1 MLREGKTYFIFPDQN
16 TGPTYELPNPTLEKD
31 SPLQQSLL
39 RLARHALKVD
49 GTALVIPE
57 ITPLGDPL
65 PWPPDEILHSLNNSA
80 QKSPRRLIYP
90 VLNGAFVLW
99 SSQDREWSE
108 HDLSLAQEFATEMEP
123 RLTREGMLAALI
135 DGTEA
140 AIFVKDTDG
149 RYLEAN
155 PGTSRLLGVP
165 RSDILGKTDTDL
177 LPEETARVLAQ
188 NDQQAFLQSSTLKFE
203 EVLDV
208 EGREATFLSSKFPL
222 ILGGE
227 KVAICGISTDI
238 TDRIGL
244 ANRLARTQERLN
256 LALEGVGLG
265 VWMCDLPFG
274 ELQWSDRC
282 KQHFGLPSDAD
293 VDIDYFYQLIHPD
306 DREHTRQALEA
317 ALNDDAPYD
326 VVYRTQGPD
335 GVTRHIRA
343 IGRCS
348 FDKEGTPYKIDGLT
362 IDVSNTK
369 KSDKALRLSEKRYR
383 SLVSATAAIVWTSG
397 PEGEFLEPQPG
408 WESYTGQSQ
417 EEYLGT
423 GWLDALHPDDREQ
436 CREEFRQ
443 ALKSRS
449 VFKASG
455 RLKHAASQDYRYFE
469 VSAVPVI
476 VSSELK
482 EWVGIVVDV
491 NDRVVTERAALESSL
506 RFKAALNQSVGFIGV
521 LSPGGVLLE
530 INDTPIHLAGLKRED
545 VIGKLF
551 WETPW
556 WAGHPQ
562 AQENLR
568 REFQEALIDGPVRSE
583 SVYYLADG
591 TERIADRCLTSS
603 RGPDGEILFV
613 LAEGMDVT
621 ERVKAERQVQL
632 MADGGEA
639 LAGTLLEEEM
649 IDDFLDV
656 LTQDFAD
663 IAIWELETVDGRRL
677 RTWRSRDPELVE
689 FSTELL
695 KEVDSLISVAV
706 RGRSRRLGSLTVAL
720 LGEVGQHY
728 DKSDHEVMEELAT
741 RLGMALESARLYFQ
755 VSQSEQ
761 RFRKLSRQLA
771 DARDDA
777 LRANKMKSQF
787 LANMSHEIRTPMA
800 GVQGML
806 DLLSGTDLTNEQREF
821 VDTVRDCSQS
831 LLTVLDDVLDL
842 ARIDAGKMV
851 INNRPFRLESAIKGT
866 FSLFELQAQQRRLDL
881 RVKIS
886 DELPKRLVGDSDR
899 LRQLLVNLVSNAMK
913 FTPEGFIEIRVFP
926 HEEWLKVEVED
937 SGIGIPADKLDTL
950 WMAFEQVD
958 NSAARR
964 YEGAGLGLSIVRRLV
979 DLMGGQLGV
988 RSEVGQGSTFWFSL
1002 PLVEY
1007 DSESGER
1014 EAVEESETL
1023 VPLAHDFH
1031 ILVAEDNPINR
1042 RVLVTQLESLGYK
1055 VSEAKNGKE
1064 VLGQMNNDRVDLIFM
1079 DCQMPEL
1086 DGYTA
1091 SQELR
1096 KQGFKKPILALTAHA
1111 MSGERARCLE
1121 AGMDDHLTKPLAK
1134 AALVSTLSRWLPETP
1149 AS

>member
-1 MLREGKTYFIFPDQN
+1 MQK
-16 TGPTYELPNPTLEKD
+16 
-31 SPLQQSLL
+31 SLL
-39 RLARHALKVD
+39 RLARLALKVD
-49 GTALVIPE
+49 GTSLVIPE
-57 ITPLGDPL
+57 MTPLGDPL
-65 PWPPDEILHSLNNSA
+65 PWPPDEILQSVSQGVLKTPS
-80 QKSPRRLIYP
+80 RLICP
-90 VLNGAFVLW
+90 VLNGAFVVW
-99 SSQDREWSE
+99 STLDREWTE
-108 HDLSLAQEFATEMEP
+108 HDLDLAQNFAAEMEP
-123 RLTREGMLAALI
+123 RLTREGMLSALV

-140 AIFVKDTDG
+140 AIYVKDKSG

-155 PGTSRLLGVP
+155 PATAKVVGRP
-165 RSDILGKTDTDL
+165 RSDILGKTDFEL
-177 LPEETARVLAQ
+177 LPSEAAQRLTRNDRET
-188 NDQQAFLQSSTLKFE
+188 FHQSSTLKFE
-203 EVLDV
+203 EILEI
-208 EGREATFLSSKFPL
+208 EGRETIFLSSKFPL
-222 ILGGE
+222 VLGGE
-227 KVAICGISTDI
+227 TVAVCGISTDI
-238 TDRIGL
+238 TDHVGL
-244 ANRLARTQERLN
+244 ATRLARTQQRLN

-265 VWMCDLPFG
+265 IWMCDLPFG

-282 KQHFGLPSDAD
+282 KQHFGLPPDAS
-293 VDIDYFYQLIHPD
+293 VDIDMFYGLLHPD
-306 DREHTRQALEA
+306 DREPTRQALEA
-317 ALNDDAPYD
+317 ALQGDAPYD

-348 FDKEGTPYKIDGLT
+348 FTKEGTPFKIDGLT
-362 IDVSNTK
+362 IDVSESME
-369 KSDKALRLSEKRYR
+369 SDRALRLSEKRYR

-397 PEGEFLEPQPG
+397 PQGEFQVPQPE
-408 WESYTGQSQ
+408 WENYTGQTQ
-417 EEYLGT
+417 QEYLGI
-423 GWLDALHPDDREQ
+423 GWLEALHPDDRER
-436 CREEFRQ
+436 CREGFRQ
-443 ALKSRS
+443 ALKERTLY
-449 VFKASG
+449 KASG
-455 RLKHAASQDYRYFE
+455 RLKHAASGDYRYFE
-469 VSAVPVI
+469 VNAVPVI
-476 VSSELK
+476 VSSEIK
-482 EWVGIVVDV
+482 EWVGIVVDIH
-491 NDRVVTERAALESSL
+491 DRVVSERTALESSL

-521 LSPGGVLLE
+521 LSPEGVLLE
-530 INDTPIHLAGLKRED
+530 INDTPIHMAGLQRED
-545 VIGKLF
+545 VLGKLF

-556 WAGHPQ
+556 WEGRPQ

-568 REFQEALIDGPVRSE
+568 REFQQALVDGPVRSE

-603 RGPDGEILFV
+603 KGPDGEVLFV
-613 LAEGMDVT
+613 LAEAMDVT

-632 MADGGEA
+632 LADGGEA

-656 LTQDFAD
+656 LIQDFAD
-663 IAIWELETVDGRRL
+663 VAIWELETVDGRRL
-677 RTWRSRDPELVE
+677 RTWRSRNPELAE
-689 FSTELL
+689 FSSELL
-695 KEVDSLISVAV
+695 NEVDSLISVAV

-771 DARDDA
+771 DARDEA

-806 DLLSGTDLTNEQREF
+806 ELLSGTSLSGEQREL

-831 LLTVLDDVLDL
+831 LLIVLDDVLDL

-851 INNRPFRLESAIKGT
+851 ITNRPFRLESAIKGT
-866 FSLFELQAQQRRLDL
+866 LSLFELQAQQRRLDL

-886 DELPKRLVGDSDR
+886 DELPERLLGDPDR

-913 FTPEGFIEIRVFP
+913 FTPEGHIEIRVFP
-926 HEEWLKVEVED
+926 HENWLKVEVED

-958 NSAARR
+958 NSASRR

-988 RSEVGQGSTFWFSL
+988 RSELGQGSTFWFSL
-1002 PLVEY
+1002 PLEEY
-1007 DSESGER
+1007 DSDSGEH
-1014 EAVEESETL
+1014 EA
-1023 VPLAHDFH
+1023 LAKTGTAVLPTHDFH

-1042 RVLVTQLESLGYK
+1042 RVLVTQLESLGYR

-1064 VLGQMNNDRVDLIFM
+1064 VLKQMVSHDVDLIFM

-1134 AALVSTLSRWLPETP
+1134 AALVSTLNRWLPEAP